1 MGLDV
6 RVTYK
11 NRKTGE
17 TLPDMEK
24 NYYGRRMMRPVR
36 AWVNDNRYGADILL
50 APNSEDYKGLVAEVT
65 NELVEREKRGED
77 DFENLLTYGLGDFA
91 IAIAAVPVLAAL
103 GIDVYVEAD
112 W

>member
-24 NYYGRRMMRPVR
+24 NYCGRWMMEPVR
-36 AWVNDNRYGADILL
+36 AWVSDELYGKDILL
-50 APNSEDYKGLVAEVT
+50 DPNSDDYKGLVAEVT
-65 NELVEREKRGED
+65 NELVERAKEVDDLED
-77 DFENLLTYGLGDFA
+77 LLNYGLGDFA
-91 IAIAAVPVLAAL
+91 TAIAAVPMLAAL